1 MLRLMSL
8 DRTADIVIY
17 RHDNDAALLT
27 TSRVE
32 CMAVSISQNTLK
44 DGGSDDLVQ
53 SREPRVSRWCPRLS
67 VTFVTDAPSQPLAI
81 FLPSSMTNEAPDCM
95 AVIIFTNNS
104 APIFIGE

>member
-17 RHDNDAALLT
+17 RHDNDAALLR

-53 SREPRVSRWCPRLS
+53 SREPVSRWCPRLS
-67 VTFVTDAPSQPLAI
+67 VTFVTDAPSQPLAY
-81 FLPSSMTNEAPDCM
+81 LPTLQHDK
-95 AVIIFTNNS
+95 
-104 APIFIGE
+104 

>member
-17 RHDNDAALLT
+17 RHDNDVALLR

-53 SREPRVSRWCPRLS
+53 SRVSRWCSGLS

-81 FLPSSMTNEAPDCM
+81 FLPSSMTNEAPDCI

-104 APIFIGE
+104 SPIFSGE